1 MLVALP
7 LAPTLQN
14 FNSFF
19 CFFALPF
26 ITKLYSDLMNP
37 GAMRKL
43 DAMETSTVQ
52 VEKSRTYVDVYQ
64 YFLLVSLVAVLLY
77 LGAVSIIRESA

>member
-1 MLVALP
+1 
-7 LAPTLQN
+7 
-14 FNSFF
+14 
-19 CFFALPF
+19 
-26 ITKLYSDLMNP
+26 MNP

-64 YFLLVSLVAVLLY
+64 YFLLVSLVAVLLD